1 MRFDSSGGSSRYRE
15 VETIRDEDG
24 VIAVI
29 TERID
34 TGHLSFRIQK
44 EYVSNGEVKT
54 TSHYGRRHIDGI
66 VRLAKQAGDR
76 IDVLTDTA
84 KVRRARQGYS
94 SP

>member
-1 MRFDSSGGSSRYRE
+1 MNESRYRE
-15 VETIRDEDG
+15 VETIRDPDG

-29 TERID
+29 TERVD

-44 EYVSNGEVKT
+44 EYEVRGEIKA
-54 TSHYGRRHIDGI
+54 TSYLGRRHCDA
-66 VRLAKQAGDR
+66 VRRLTQQVGDR

-94 SP
+94 MP